1 MYREVNTS
9 LDSTWTNLLLLLTF
23 LPRNAEAITCY
34 GLIGSLDQLIDQC
47 TQARRMS
54 AHANQACHHQQFF
67 FYFSHSLSH
76 WHREHFLL
84 KFLANFCEIPT
95 QVGFVFCFFSSC
107 LLCIV
112 CLICNIVWYIFMY
125 VCMPFYIVQCE
136 TLLKQLCVGGWRCY
150 QLLLAQ
156 RVHSTR
162 RLMSSF

>member
-67 FYFSHSLSH
+67 FIFLTLSRTGTGSTFCSNFLPIFVKFQLKLGLFFLFFELLVMHSVSYM
-76 WHREHFLL
+76 
-84 KFLANFCEIPT
+84 
-95 QVGFVFCFFSSC
+95 QYS
-107 LLCIV
+107 IV
-112 CLICNIVWYIFMY
+112 YIY

-136 TLLKQLCVGGWRCY
+136 TLLKLLCVGGWRCY
-150 QLLLAQ
+150 QLVLAQ